1 MARMCDLCGKKTGWR
16 AFHCQDGVIC
26 KDCYKIVSN
35 HYTTT
40 VTGKTLA
47 ELRKDYRQNAAPLDL
62 GEDGFLTSRRV
73 GGFLLL
79 DETRRKFCIPSN
91 RRITGQVARP
101 EIYRYEDLTG
111 YMLACEPSLPP
122 ERLEELAANPRET
135 VVIDRMVV
143 RLRLKN
149 AGVRELIVIPS
160 PVRSSS
166 FAFRRAY
173 RAAGQI
179 LRELEEIC

>member
-1 MARMCDLCGKKTGWR
+1 
-16 AFHCQDGVIC
+16 
-26 KDCYKIVSN
+26 
-35 HYTTT
+35 
-40 VTGKTLA
+40 
-47 ELRKDYRQNAAPLDL
+47 
-62 GEDGFLTSRRV
+62 
-73 GGFLLL
+73 
-79 DETRRKFCIPSN
+79 
-91 RRITGQVARP
+91 
-101 EIYRYEDLTG
+101 
-111 YMLACEPSLPP
+111 MLACEPSLPP
-122 ERLEELAANPRET
+122 VRLEELAANPRET